1 MEIPSEKINKLES
14 EISQLEAELSRKKAE
29 LAALQ
34 KTSVHTAKNELAVS
48 KNSSPN
54 EKIKLFRSLF
64 RGREDVFALRFES
77 KKTGKSGYQ
86 PACRNEWVSGVCG
99 KPQTKCKD
107 CSNKD
112 YFNITDDEI
121 KFHLTGEKAS
131 KPFIMGIYP
140 LLTDETCW
148 FLALDFDKEQWKF
161 DTGAFLDTCAAENL
175 PAYLER
181 SRSGNGGHV
190 WFFFNERIEASLAR
204 KVGSALITKNLD
216 IRPEIGLDSFDRFF
230 PNQDTIPRGGFGNLI
245 ALPLQKK
252 AREKN
257 HSIFIDRNF
266 APYPDQWAFLYNVKK
281 IKKSLIEDF
290 VQKAQQNGEL
300 LPVGADFSSDIAEET
315 PWELKRQM
323 RYPEIDETL
332 PKKIDITLSNQIFID
347 FTGLPPV
354 IINRI
359 LRLASFSNPE
369 FYQAQ
374 RMRLPT
380 WDKPRILYLY
390 ERFPKHIAIPI
401 GCINELKALL
411 EHYNITPIVADERNH
426 GVPIDVEFIGKLK
439 DEQIKAAN
447 ELLKYETGVL
457 SATTAFGKTVIALWL
472 IAQRKVNTLIL
483 VHRKQLMEQWV
494 ERISQFFEIPIKEI
508 GQFGG
513 GKKKRNGKLD
523 IAVIQSVSRNGVVQ
537 DWIQDYGQVIV
548 DECHHIS
555 AYSFEQIIRKSNA
568 YYKVGL
574 SATVQ
579 RKDGQH
585 PIIFMNLGKIR
596 YSVNAR
602 KQALERS
609 FEHRV
614 LIRRTQL
621 TVDNKKE
628 YSIQDLFTI
637 VYQNENRN
645 RQIISDII
653 KLVSSQKQILLL
665 SERIEHLNI
674 LYSLLEPMNYN
685 LFLLKGGLG
694 KKQLKKI
701 FNDINQVKE
710 GCSRIILSTGKYLG
724 EGIDMPFLDT
734 LLLTFPVSWRGTLS
748 QYAGRLHRDYHGKE
762 EVLIYDY
769 ADLNVPVLSRM
780 HAKRLKGYETLGYSV
795 DQEII

>member
-1 MEIPSEKINKLES
+1 MENPADKINKLQS
-14 EISQLEAELSRKKAE
+14 EISQLEAVLNLKKEE
-29 LAALQ
+29 LALLQ
-34 KTSVHTAKNELAVS
+34 TIPEQISEKQSTISNT
-48 KNSSPN
+48 SSPE

-64 RGREDVFALRFES
+64 RGREDVFARRFES
-77 KKTGKSGYQ
+77 KKTGKTGYQ
-86 PACRNEWVSGVCG
+86 PACRNEWVLGLCG
-99 KPQTKCKD
+99 KPQKKCRD
-107 CSNKD
+107 CPNKA
-112 YFNITDDEI
+112 YLELTDEEI
-121 KFHLTGEKAS
+121 RAHLMGEKKS
-131 KPFIMGIYP
+131 KPFVMGVYP
-140 LLTDETCW
+140 LLKDETCW
-148 FLALDFDKEQWKF
+148 FLALDFDKEQWKL
-161 DTGAFLDTCAAENL
+161 DSCAFLDTCAAEDV

-190 WFFFNERIEASLAR
+190 WLFFKERVEASLAR
-204 KVGSALITKNLD
+204 KLGSSLITKTLD

-252 AREKN
+252 ARDKN
-257 HSIFIDRNF
+257 HSVFLDRNF
-266 APYPDQWAFLYNVKK
+266 TPYPDQWTFLSGIEK
-281 IKKSLIEDF
+281 IEKGFIEDF
-290 VQKAQQNGEL
+290 VQRAQSNGEL
-300 LPVGADFSSDIAEET
+300 LPVGPDFGSQVDEDL
-315 PWELKRQM
+315 PWKIKNHI
-323 RYPEIDETL
+323 RYPEINEMIPD
-332 PKKIDITLSNQIFID
+332 KIDITLSNQIFID
-347 FTGLPPV
+347 YSGLPPI

-390 ERFPKHIAIPI
+390 EQFPKYIAIPI
-401 GCINELKALL
+401 GCLDELMDLL
-411 EHYNITPIVADERNH
+411 KHYNIKPITNDERNH
-426 GVPIDVEFIGKLK
+426 GTPIDVKFAGKLK
-439 DEQIKAAN
+439 DEQIKAA
-447 ELLKYETGVL
+447 EGLLKNETGVL

-494 ERISQFFEIPIKEI
+494 ERISQFFDIPAKEV

-523 IAVIQSVSRNGVVQ
+523 IAVIQSVSRNGITP
-537 DWIQDYGQVIV
+537 DWIQHYGQVIV

-555 AYSFEQIIRKSNA
+555 AFSFEQAIRQSNA
-568 YYKVGL
+568 FYKMGL
-574 SATVQ
+574 SATVY

-602 KQALERS
+602 KQALERD
-609 FEHRV
+609 FDHRIIV
-614 LIRRTQL
+614 CVTKFTI
-621 TVDNKKE
+621 NKNAD
-628 YSIQDLFTI
+628 YSIQELFKVVCADEI
-637 VYQNENRN
+637 RN
-645 RQIISDII
+645 NQIISDV
-653 KLVSSQKQILLL
+653 KTLVSTGRQILIL
-665 SERIEHLNI
+665 SERIEHLNT
-674 LYSLLEPMNYN
+674 LYDLLEPMNYN

-701 FNDINQVKE
+701 FDEINQVE
-710 GCSRIILSTGKYLG
+710 DGTSRIILSTGKYLG

-748 QYAGRLHRDYHGKE
+748 QYAGRLHRDYHGKDD
-762 EVLIYDY
+762 VVIYDY

-780 HAKRLKGYETLGYSV
+780 HAKRLKGYEALGYSV
-795 DQEII
+795 EQEII